1 LQKLNAGQFAQAVQA
16 FETADTYPE
25 NLEVGRPADGGH
37 SPKVFYLLGKA
48 YQKLGNTAK
57 AAECFQTAGTSEGGR
72 RGAVTEQSFFRSM
85 ALQELGKNA
94 DSNNEINRLTE
105 SVERQLNSPA
115 VVDEYSKF
123 GEDGSRSERLAQ
135 LQYQLGLVQLA
146 RGESEKAAASF
157 KTAVQANPDLV
168 WAKVF
173 LEHGEE
179 LLK

>member
-1 LQKLNAGQFAQAVQA
+1 
-16 FETADTYPE
+16 
-25 NLEVGRPADGGH
+25 
-37 SPKVFYLLGKA
+37 
-48 YQKLGNTAK
+48 
-57 AAECFQTAGTSEGGR
+57 
-72 RGAVTEQSFFRSM
+72 
-85 ALQELGKNA
+85 
-94 DSNNEINRLTE
+94 
-105 SVERQLNSPA
+105 

-157 KTAVQANPDLV
+157 KTAVQANPDLI